1 MALKKPKVKGAKSKG
16 SKKKQKDKDAKWK
29 EQNSGGEEDDEG
41 EDEVCS
47 LYKYFSQLLF
57 IVNSQVQ
64 LPSTPNIS
72 KPEGPDPTDPLL
84 TTPLPRYNAMLA
96 VLRNTLYMYGYYYYF
111 AI

>member
-29 EQNSGGEEDDEG
+29 EQNSGGEEEEDEG

-47 LYKYFSQLLF
+47 LYKNKYFSQLLF

-96 VLRNTLYMYGYYYYF
+96 VLRNTLYM
-111 AI
+111 